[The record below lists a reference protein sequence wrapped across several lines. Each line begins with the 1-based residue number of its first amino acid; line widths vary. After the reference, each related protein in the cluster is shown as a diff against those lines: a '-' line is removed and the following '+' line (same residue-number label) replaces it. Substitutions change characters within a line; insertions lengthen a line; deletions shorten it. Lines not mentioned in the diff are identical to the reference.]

1 MKYRPE
7 IDGLRALSVF
17 SVIIYHAK
25 ITISGNIFLQGGFLG
40 VDIFFVISGYLITS
54 IILTEI
60 ETTNNFVFSHFYE
73 RRVRRILPALLT
85 VTLFSIFIAYFV
97 LLPNQLIDFFQS
109 VISSLFFYSN
119 YFFYFIGEQY
129 NAPPSLL
136 VPLLHYWSLGVEEQY
151 YIIYPLFIYFLFK
164 KNFKLIFFSLCIIFC
179 LSFFS
184 SIINVNPVFNF
195 FSLHTRIW
203 ELLAGGI
210 IAYLM
215 FKKVY
220 IGSKKISSFLIYL
233 GLILIILSLFLIN
246 DSHNHL
252 ALKTLPAIIGVSL
265 IIFCSNKEN
274 FLIKIL
280 SLKFIT
286 FFGLISYSLYL
297 WHYPIFSYAR
307 ITGLIQN
314 DLINKIIIGLSIII
328 LSILS
333 YYFIERPFRNKNKIK
348 KKNLFLIIGLI
359 YILIMSCSFFVISKN
374 GLPERFP
381 KIFFKKY
388 SFENYIDDIEFNKGS
403 KGEIILIG
411 DSHADTLS
419 NELNNAAQEN
429 DFSLKRFHTHML
441 LPEIQEYD
449 LIMNSIDDNFYKKN
463 TQIINYLKQSKGSTI
478 VIYNYYS
485 LRILEKDANNKK
497 FRKIFVGD
505 LFSNDKNTSFK
516 QRYDL
521 VKKTFIDTIS
531 EISKNNK
538 VIIIYPTPEFK
549 VSVPIALIKKIIF
562 TDKTKIPIITSD
574 YETFIKKRK
583 LIFEILDELPSNVK
597 KINAEKFFCNNVIE
611 KKCVGN
617 TEENLL
623 FSDNHHLSNYA
634 SKYVVDEIIN
644 LINK

>member
-136 VPLLHYWSLGVEEQY
+136 VPLLHYWSLGGRIY
-151 YIIYPLFIYFLFK
+151 YIIYPLFIYLFK
-164 KNFKLIFFSLCIIFC
+164 KFQINFLFFMYNFL
-179 LSFFS
+179 LKFFS

-265 IIFCSNKEN
+265 IIFVV
-274 FLIKIL
+274 IKIFN
-280 SLKFIT
+280 KNFIT
-286 FFGLISYSLYL
+286 
-297 WHYPIFSYAR
+297 
-307 ITGLIQN
+307 
-314 DLINKIIIGLSIII
+314 
-328 LSILS
+328 
-333 YYFIERPFRNKNKIK
+333 
-348 KKNLFLIIGLI
+348 
-359 YILIMSCSFFVISKN
+359 
-374 GLPERFP
+374 
-381 KIFFKKY
+381 
-388 SFENYIDDIEFNKGS
+388 
-403 KGEIILIG
+403 
-411 DSHADTLS
+411 
-419 NELNNAAQEN
+419 
-429 DFSLKRFHTHML
+429 
-441 LPEIQEYD
+441 
-449 LIMNSIDDNFYKKN
+449 
-463 TQIINYLKQSKGSTI
+463 
-478 VIYNYYS
+478 
-485 LRILEKDANNKK
+485 
-497 FRKIFVGD
+497 
-505 LFSNDKNTSFK
+505 
-516 QRYDL
+516 
-521 VKKTFIDTIS
+521 
-531 EISKNNK
+531 
-538 VIIIYPTPEFK
+538 
-549 VSVPIALIKKIIF
+549 
-562 TDKTKIPIITSD
+562 
-574 YETFIKKRK
+574 
-583 LIFEILDELPSNVK
+583 
-597 KINAEKFFCNNVIE
+597 
-611 KKCVGN
+611 
-617 TEENLL
+617 
-623 FSDNHHLSNYA
+623 
-634 SKYVVDEIIN
+634 
-644 LINK
+644 

>member
-265 IIFCSNKEN
+265 IIFCSNK
-274 FLIKIL
+274 F
-280 SLKFIT
+280 
-286 FFGLISYSLYL
+286 
-297 WHYPIFSYAR
+297 
-307 ITGLIQN
+307 
-314 DLINKIIIGLSIII
+314 
-328 LSILS
+328 
-333 YYFIERPFRNKNKIK
+333 
-348 KKNLFLIIGLI
+348 
-359 YILIMSCSFFVISKN
+359 
-374 GLPERFP
+374 
-381 KIFFKKY
+381 
-388 SFENYIDDIEFNKGS
+388 
-403 KGEIILIG
+403 
-411 DSHADTLS
+411 
-419 NELNNAAQEN
+419 
-429 DFSLKRFHTHML
+429 
-441 LPEIQEYD
+441 
-449 LIMNSIDDNFYKKN
+449 
-463 TQIINYLKQSKGSTI
+463 
-478 VIYNYYS
+478 
-485 LRILEKDANNKK
+485 
-497 FRKIFVGD
+497 
-505 LFSNDKNTSFK
+505 
-516 QRYDL
+516 
-521 VKKTFIDTIS
+521 
-531 EISKNNK
+531 
-538 VIIIYPTPEFK
+538 
-549 VSVPIALIKKIIF
+549 
-562 TDKTKIPIITSD
+562 
-574 YETFIKKRK
+574 
-583 LIFEILDELPSNVK
+583 
-597 KINAEKFFCNNVIE
+597 
-611 KKCVGN
+611 
-617 TEENLL
+617 
-623 FSDNHHLSNYA
+623 
-634 SKYVVDEIIN
+634 
-644 LINK
+644 